1 MSRRPTL
8 PIWTI
13 PLLLALL
20 GITLLA
26 GNLGAAAKAVVAV
39 ESLAYCAYL
48 IVRGRAADGAPR
60 PVSNL
65 LALFPGHLLLLLAI
79 SMQPAPNGLAYFWS
93 VVPPATVLYDVLA
106 WRRPLRARARASISA
121 VLYSII
127 WADVFF
133 LLERL
138 IALTREWNETILIAV
153 LGLVGCAFL
162 GLGLYR
168 HRLAAKE

>member
-1 MSRRPTL
+1 MKPTL

-20 GITLLA
+20 GIVLLV
-26 GNLGAAAKAVVAV
+26 GNLGLAAKVLVAV
-39 ESLAYCAYL
+39 EALGYCGYL
-48 IVRGRAADGAPR
+48 ILRARSGAPR

-79 SMQPAPNGLAYFWS
+79 SSSLEGPDGLAYVWA
-93 VVPPATVLYDVLA
+93 VVPPATILYD
-106 WRRPLRARARASISA
+106 SISWRGILRPPIRTSIS
-121 VLYSII
+121 VILYVII
-127 WADVFF
+127 WADLFF
-133 LLERL
+133 LVERL
-138 IALTREWNETILIAV
+138 IALTREWDERIIIVV
-153 LGLVGCAFL
+153 LGVVGCVFL

>member
-1 MSRRPTL
+1 MKPTL

-20 GITLLA
+20 GIVLLV
-26 GNLGAAAKAVVAV
+26 GNLGLAAKVLVTV
-39 ESLAYCAYL
+39 EALGYCGYL
-48 IVRGRAADGAPR
+48 ILRARSGDGPR
-60 PVSNL
+60 TVSNL

-79 SMQPAPNGLAYFWS
+79 SSLERSDGLAYVWA
-93 VVPPATVLYDVLA
+93 VVPPATVLYDSIA
-106 WRRPLRARARASISA
+106 WRGILRAPIRTSISA
-121 VLYSII
+121 ILYAII
-127 WADVFF
+127 WADLFF

-138 IALTREWNETILIAV
+138 IALTREWDERIIIVV
-153 LGLVGCAFL
+153 LGVVGCVFL

>member
-1 MSRRPTL
+1 MKPTL

-20 GITLLA
+20 GIVVLV
-26 GNLGAAAKAVVAV
+26 GNLGVAANVIVAV
-39 ESLAYCAYL
+39 ESIAYCGYL
-48 IVRGRAADGAPR
+48 IARARAAGDAPR

-79 SMQPAPNGLAYFWS
+79 SSLEAPDSLVYVWA
-93 VVPPATVLYDVLA
+93 VVPPATVLYDLIA
-106 WRRPLRARARASISA
+106 WRSLLRVRVRTSISA
-121 VLYSII
+121 VLYAII
-127 WADVFF
+127 WADLFF

-138 IALTREWNETILIAV
+138 IALTREWDETILIV
-153 LGLVGCAFL
+153 VFGLIGCVFL

>member
-1 MSRRPTL
+1 MRPTL

-20 GITLLA
+20 GIVLLV
-26 GNLGAAAKAVVAV
+26 GNLGLAAKVLVTV
-39 ESLAYCAYL
+39 EALGYCGYL
-48 IVRGRAADGAPR
+48 ILRGRGGDGAPR

-79 SMQPAPNGLAYFWS
+79 SSLEGPDGVAYVWA
-93 VVPPATVLYDVLA
+93 VVPPATILYDLIT
-106 WRRPLRARARASISA
+106 WRGILRAPIRTSISA
-121 VLYSII
+121 ILYAII
-127 WADVFF
+127 WADLFF

-138 IALTREWNETILIAV
+138 IALTREWDERIIIVV
-153 LGLVGCAFL
+153 LGVVGCVFL